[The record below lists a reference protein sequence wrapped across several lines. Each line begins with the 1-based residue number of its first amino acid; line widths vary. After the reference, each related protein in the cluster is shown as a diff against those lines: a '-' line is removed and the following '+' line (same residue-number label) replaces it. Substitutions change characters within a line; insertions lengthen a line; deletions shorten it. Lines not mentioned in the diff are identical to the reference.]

1 MRGAAPLAPGGLE
14 PFPRAP
20 SLSSVGPTPSAP
32 FFFPVSH
39 IKPSATPLPLLPPS
53 KLRRDAVPTPT
64 LFLRAAQRVRHQPP
78 LPSTA
83 SNCCSGQ
90 SFHGI
95 SKFPHRGCLPRTGQR
110 SRGFPQ
116 LREAR
121 RAHPVGF
128 GQPQQAPDATGDPRV
143 RPSIAGLRPTTPS
156 PSKPHR

>member
-32 FFFPVSH
+32 FFFPVSRT
-39 IKPSATPLPLLPPS
+39 KPSATPLPLLPPS
-53 KLRRDAVPTPT
+53 KLRRDAVPTPPP
-64 LFLRAAQRVRHQPP
+64 FLRAAQRVRHQPP

-121 RAHPVGF
+121 RAPC
-128 GQPQQAPDATGDPRV
+128 RV
-143 RPSIAGLRPTTPS
+143 SSTAASSRRHRRSSRPPLNRRPPSDYPIAVQTP
-156 PSKPHR
+156 